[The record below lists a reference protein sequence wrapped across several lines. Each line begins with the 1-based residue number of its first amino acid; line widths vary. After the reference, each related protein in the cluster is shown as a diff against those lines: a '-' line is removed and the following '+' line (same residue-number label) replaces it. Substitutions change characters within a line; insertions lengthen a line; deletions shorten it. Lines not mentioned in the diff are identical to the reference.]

1 MAGGTWTI
9 QNKVLPGV
17 YINFYSK
24 AATLVSMGERGVVC
38 IPKVLDW
45 GPVEE
50 VIEITDPAE
59 CFNKLGYDQTSEH
72 LRWFQQLLLGTNRTS
87 GASKVYIWGMKTTD
101 AVKATGTE
109 TSDTTNTLAATA
121 KYFGVRGN
129 DLSVVVNADPDNDSS
144 HVKFYV
150 QTLLSGEVV
159 DEQILEANAASVAL
173 SGLHNND
180 WLEFTTKT
188 GNAFATAGIPLTGG
202 SNGTTMASTAYTN
215 FMDAAELLTWN
226 VLVFPGSDATLKQT
240 FSNYVK
246 RLTNDEGKKCQLVVS
261 DYTSAD
267 SECVISVY
275 PQVIVPLSGPTF
287 TTEETLCWVAGASA
301 GASVSQALTYAS
313 HPDAVA
319 VTPLLTTEQ
328 QKTALQGGQFV
339 LIQQFD
345 KVQVLQDINTFTGFS
360 VTKGKQFRKNR
371 VIRVLFDFA
380 NSIYK
385 TYSLYYIGQ
394 TDNNEVGRDF
404 LKAEIISLLTQY
416 EGQGAMQNVNADD
429 VTVSPGEESDAVVIE
444 CYIQPV
450 DAIEKIYM
458 SVTIS

>member
-17 YINFYSK
+17 YINFFSK
-24 AATLVSMGERGVVC
+24 ASTLVTMGERGVVC
-38 IPKVLDW
+38 ISKVLDW
-45 GPVEE
+45 GPIEE

-59 CFNKLGYDQTSEH
+59 CFSKLGYDQTSSK
-72 LRWFQQLLLGTNRTS
+72 LRWLQQMLLGTNRTS
-87 GASKVYIWGMKTTD
+87 GASKVYIWGLKTTD

-109 TSDTTNTLAATA
+109 TDDGNTLAATA

-129 DLSVVVNADPDNDSS
+129 DLSIVVSADPDNNSS

-150 QTLLSGEVV
+150 QTLLQGEVV
-159 DEQILEANAASVAL
+159 DSQTLEASAATVAL
-173 SGLHNND
+173 SGLVDND
-180 WLEFTTKT
+180 WVSFTTKT
-188 GNAFATAGIPLTGG
+188 GNAFATAGISLTGG
-202 SNGTTMASTAYTN
+202 SNGTTIASTGFTD
-215 FMDAAELLTWN
+215 FMNAAELLTFN
-226 VLVFPGSDATLKQT
+226 IIICQSSDPTLKQS
-240 FSNYVK
+240 FSNFVK

-261 DYTSAD
+261 DYPSAD

-275 PQVIVPLSGPTF
+275 PQTITPMEGSDL
-287 TTEETLCWVAGASA
+287 TTEEVLCWVAGASA
-301 GASVSQALTYAS
+301 GANVDESLTYTS
-313 HPDAVA
+313 HPDAVGIS
-319 VTPLLTTEQ
+319 PILTTQ
-328 QKTALQGGQFV
+328 QQATALQAGQLVFV
-339 LIQQFD
+339 QQFD
-345 KVQVLQDINTFTGFS
+345 KVQVLQDINSFTGFT

-404 LKAEIISLLTQY
+404 LKAEIISLLNMY
-416 EGQGAMQNVNADD
+416 EGMGAMQNVNADD
-429 VTVSPGEESDAVVIE
+429 VTVLPGEESDAVVIE

-458 SVTIS
+458 NVTIS

>member
-1 MAGGTWTI
+1 
-9 QNKVLPGV
+9 
-17 YINFYSK
+17 
-24 AATLVSMGERGVVC
+24 
-38 IPKVLDW
+38 
-45 GPVEE
+45 
-50 VIEITDPAE
+50 
-59 CFNKLGYDQTSEH
+59 
-72 LRWFQQLLLGTNRTS
+72 
-87 GASKVYIWGMKTTD
+87 MKTTD

-173 SGLHNND
+173 SGLHDND
-180 WLEFTTKT
+180 WLSFTTKT